1 MRVSPLN
8 HTKRNYTKPKFTCRC
23 SFHGNAASFK
33 GMELLLGREQIVPH
47 LVEAGPC
54 APKHPVLLLLLLEPF
69 PIQTRP
75 LARIG
80 GHACKLSHAE
90 SLFRSENDSVR
101 SQKGLK
107 DVTLNMADPDRCFP
121 SRSSGAS
128 GLDVFGSVSRSWR
141 HCICAARGWHGF
153 RTENESDIPVRGQS
167 VCARLHT
174 KGVVH
179 ATNKTHATFKLF
191 KWTSTQWQRIHSAI
205 HKFFNKHDIFPGY
218 CCWNEF
224 SSKIVLLIMLIS
236 H

>member
-1 MRVSPLN
+1 MYAETSRRCHTHGLVCLSLSSSPIHHHRRRLHLLLLFFYTRHNKMRVSPLN
-8 HTKRNYTKPKFTCRC
+8 HTTRNYTKPKFTCRC

-80 GHACKLSHAE
+80 GHACKLSRAE
-90 SLFRSENDSVR
+90 SLFLSENDSVR

-128 GLDVFGSVSRSWR
+128 GLDVFGSVSRS
-141 HCICAARGWHGF
+141 
-153 RTENESDIPVRGQS
+153 
-167 VCARLHT
+167 
-174 KGVVH
+174 
-179 ATNKTHATFKLF
+179 
-191 KWTSTQWQRIHSAI
+191 
-205 HKFFNKHDIFPGY
+205 
-218 CCWNEF
+218 
-224 SSKIVLLIMLIS
+224 
-236 H
+236 